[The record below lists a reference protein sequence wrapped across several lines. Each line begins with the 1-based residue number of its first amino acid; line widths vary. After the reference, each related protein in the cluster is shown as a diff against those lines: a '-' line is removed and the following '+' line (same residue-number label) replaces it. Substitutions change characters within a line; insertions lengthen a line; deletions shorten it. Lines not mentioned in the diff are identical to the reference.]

1 MSPERRVIRMDLN
14 RVEGDMEVRLELDGH
29 HVTDAWCVGTMFR
42 GFEQILV
49 GRDPGDALVIAPR
62 ICGICSTSQLYA
74 AASALETA
82 YGAPIAPNGTRIRNL
97 CLMAESVMSDAR
109 HTFLMFTPDF
119 CNGAYRDHPL
129 FPRVME
135 LFEPPFKGRLAA
147 ETVESTKGI
156 LAIVIAFGGQW
167 PHSTYMMPGGVTCSL
182 DASKLTECAT
192 AIDAYTEWYE
202 RAVLGC
208 TCEEWLALRSA
219 EDFDAWIQTPAHGD
233 SAVGVFTRFGRSI
246 GLQELGRG
254 TPHLLSAGC
263 YYDPERWQPP
273 FEERPCLQ
281 TGGFYDGERQTIEP
295 FSHRLVA
302 EHLRYARFADPGG
315 ARHPWASETIPDD
328 TADEAYSYAKAT
340 RYDDHVVQL
349 GPLADLVLAG
359 DPLVGSL
366 FAAEGATTWLRQ
378 FTRLHRPVAT
388 LAAMRQTLRE
398 LREHVDDPTVV
409 HSDAR
414 SDGDGFGSINAARG
428 SLGHWLRVRDGKI
441 DNYQVITP
449 TAWNGSPR
457 DTTGRRGHWEE
468 SFVGIEIKD
477 LDNPV
482 ELFHIVR
489 SHDACLVCTVHV
501 ADARGTRRGSFTFW

>member
-1 MSPERRVIRMDLN
+1 VRRTIKMDLN

-29 HVTDAWCVGTMFR
+29 TVTDAWCVGTMFR

-119 CNGAYRDHPL
+119 CNRAYRDHPL
-129 FPRVME
+129 YPWALE

-147 ETVESTKGI
+147 ETVEHTKRI

-182 DASKLTECAT
+182 DASKLDECTA
-192 AIDAYTEWYE
+192 AIDAYAEWYE

-208 TCEEWLALRSA
+208 TCDEWLALESA
-219 EDFDAWIQTPAHGD
+219 EDFESWLATHPD
-233 SAVGVFTRFGRSI
+233 SGVGVFTRFGWSI
-246 GLQELGRG
+246 GLRELGGG

-273 FEERPCLQ
+273 FDERPCLQ
-281 TGGFYDGERQTIEP
+281 PGGFYDGEHGTIEP
-295 FSHRLVA
+295 FSHHSVA
-302 EHLRYARFADPGG
+302 EHLRFAKLADPGG
-315 ARHPWASETIPDD
+315 ARHPWDSDTIPDD
-328 TADEAYSYAKAT
+328 TPGEAYSYAKAT
-340 RYDDHVVQL
+340 RYNDHVVQL

-359 DPLVGSL
+359 DPLIRSL

-388 LAAMRQTLRE
+388 LEAMRQTVSE
-398 LREHVDDPTVV
+398 LRAHLDEPTFVRF
-409 HSDAR
+409 DTPP
-414 SDGDGFGSINAARG
+414 DGDGFGAVNAARG
-428 SLGHWLRVRDGKI
+428 SLGHWVKVRDGKI
-441 DNYQVITP
+441 ANYQIVTP

-457 DTTGRRGHWEE
+457 DNTGRRGHWEE
-468 SFVGIEIKD
+468 SFVGLEIED

-482 ELFHIVR
+482 ELFHVVR

-501 ADARGTRRGSFTFW
+501 ATARRFTL